1 MCVQA
6 LQQLLGPT
14 VCIPAPDIGTDER
27 HMSWI
32 FDQVLLPDE
41 KGSWG
46 GEWVVEWMG
55 SVSRLHK
62 H

>member
-32 FDQVLLPDE
+32 FDQVLLPDQE
-41 KGSWG
+41 RFQGEVIAG
-46 GEWVVEWMG
+46 GRSNING
-55 SVSRLHK
+55 
-62 H
+62 